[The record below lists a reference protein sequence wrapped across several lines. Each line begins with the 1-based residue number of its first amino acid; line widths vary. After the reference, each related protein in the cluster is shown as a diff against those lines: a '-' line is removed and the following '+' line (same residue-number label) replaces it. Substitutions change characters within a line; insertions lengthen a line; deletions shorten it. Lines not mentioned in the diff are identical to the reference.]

1 MASSPSPLAPFGSF
15 FHPPKWAKS
24 VLTHSAPVAIL
35 RPLHKQTTNSI
46 SQKLRETDTRPQ
58 TQHQQQDVRPPRPTE
73 EVLKP
78 VGVVTAP
85 QTAEASSIGP
95 SSSTSSAVPLVPFPP
110 KPVSVAAAAAQQ
122 PAQPQPQAR
131 AAGAGQEKGET
142 VRFSMPKIKGL
153 PVDYCSRY
161 QHAGVRG
168 GSRGIDCGLPAATR
182 FCRSQGFDGSTGDY
196 IVTYYSNRA
205 TFTMADASIHP
216 ADPPGDGKG
225 KHTWFTSITCRSS
238 GHTRGEVTADFTVG
252 PMAGE
257 GEGEDGGLNRF

>member
-1 MASSPSPLAPFGSF
+1 M
-15 FHPPKWAKS
+15 
-24 VLTHSAPVAIL
+24 I
-35 RPLHKQTTNSI
+35 
-46 SQKLRETDTRPQ
+46 DTRPQ
-58 TQHQQQDVRPPRPTE
+58 TQHQQQEVRPPRPTE

-78 VGVVTAP
+78 VGVVTVP
-85 QTAEASSIGP
+85 QTAEASSFGL
-95 SSSTSSAVPLVPFPP
+95 SSSTSIAVPLVPHPP
-110 KPVSVAAAAAQQ
+110 KPASVSAAAAQQ
-122 PAQPQPQAR
+122 SAQPQPEAR
-131 AAGAGQEKGET
+131 AVGAGQAMGET
-142 VRFSMPKIKGL
+142 VRFSMPKINGL

-161 QHAGVRG
+161 QRAGVRG
-168 GSRGIDCGLPAATR
+168 ENRGIDCGIPAATR

-238 GHTRGEVTADFTVG
+238 GHGRGEVIADLAVV
-252 PMAGE
+252 PVAGE